1 MTSLLLP
8 IPLSG
13 KSVRGIVT
21 SKGDQRFSVYD
32 FINLTCGKPLKS
44 SYGNTTFFR
53 MTADSSKHQ
62 NELLSL
68 CENMIFPGSGQRG
81 TPTMTASGLIRL
93 LQVLGGKI
101 SRAFRD
107 ETLHIL
113 ERYLDGDTS
122 LCKEIEAN
130 LAMGKPKSYAKFTQ
144 QVLERQQINEILSSR
159 QMPQTAYVY
168 ATKSAAFPGL
178 IKIGRA
184 VDVAKRVADLNT
196 GCAPAPHVVVALAP
210 TFNYSRD
217 EHAAHVFFANV
228 RREGEFFETS
238 ESEVIAYFATITSI
252 YHSEFAVHSARIIG
266 CQLVIEEV

>member
-1 MTSLLLP
+1 MASLLLP

-13 KSVRGIVT
+13 KSIRGIVT

-32 FINLTCGKPLKS
+32 FINLTCGKQMKC
-44 SYGNTTFFR
+44 SYGRITFFR
-53 MTADSSKHQ
+53 MISDSSKYQ
-62 NELLSL
+62 DKLLSL
-68 CENMIFPGSGQRG
+68 CENTIFPGSGQRD
-81 TPTMTASGLIRL
+81 TPTMTASGLIHL
-93 LQVLGGKI
+93 LQILGGKI
-101 SRAFRD
+101 SSAFRD

-113 ERYLDGDTS
+113 ERYLDGDTT
-122 LCKEIEAN
+122 LCKEVEAN
-130 LAMGKPKSYAKFTQ
+130 LAMGKARSYAKFTQ
-144 QVLERQQINEILSSR
+144 QVLDQVQINETLSSR